1 MKTGS
6 HKLIQVTDSH
16 LFETEAG
23 KLLGMNTQF
32 SLLAVLDLIR
42 AEQPTFDLILATGDL
57 AQDGSVSAYQYLR
70 DQLAGFN
77 CPQYWLPGNH
87 DNRDNMLRVVST
99 ATEMRPVIDLGN
111 WQIIMLDSQVVG
123 SVHGRFA
130 QSQLDLLEQALKAAP
145 DKHSLICMHHH
156 PLPAG
161 CKWLDTQQIKNSA
174 EFLQLIKAHANVKAV
189 LWGHVH
195 QDRNELIDGVR
206 YMSTPS
212 TCVQFEPHSNDF
224 AVDKE
229 APGYRVLTLNP
240 DGSVDSLVSRVN
252 DIEFEIDYTIKGY

>member
-1 MKTGS
+1 MTGS
-6 HKLIQVTDSH
+6 HTLIQVTDSH

-23 KLLGMNTQF
+23 KLLGMNTQS

-42 AEQPTFDLILATGDL
+42 AQQPVFDLVLATGDL
-57 AQDGSVSAYQYLR
+57 AQDGSVLAYQYLYNE
-70 DQLAGFN
+70 LARFN

-87 DNRDNMLRVVST
+87 DNRANMLEVVSDEK
-99 ATEMRPVIDLGN
+99 EMHPVIDLGN
-111 WQIIMLDSQVVG
+111 WQIVMLDSQVVG
-123 SVHGRFA
+123 SVHGRLA
-130 QSQLDLLEQALKAAP
+130 QPQLDILEKALAAAP
-145 DKHSLICMHHH
+145 GKHTLITMHHH

-174 EFLQLIKAHANVKAV
+174 EFLRIVHGHPHVKAV

-195 QDRNELIDGVR
+195 QDRNEVINGVR
-206 YMSTPS
+206 FMSTPS
-212 TCVQFEPHSNDF
+212 TCVQFEPDSEDF

-240 DGSVDSLVSRVN
+240 DGSVDSHVARVS